1 MAMTKRSLQ
10 EQERRYAAHH
20 QALRA
25 EKSEELTD
33 ESGAPFIDTCA
44 FAGICSDLEL
54 PCCAC
59 EIAV

>member
-25 EKSEELTD
+25 ETSEVLID

-44 FAGICSDLEL
+44 YAGICSELEL
-54 PCCAC
+54 PRCAC
-59 EIAV
+59 EISV